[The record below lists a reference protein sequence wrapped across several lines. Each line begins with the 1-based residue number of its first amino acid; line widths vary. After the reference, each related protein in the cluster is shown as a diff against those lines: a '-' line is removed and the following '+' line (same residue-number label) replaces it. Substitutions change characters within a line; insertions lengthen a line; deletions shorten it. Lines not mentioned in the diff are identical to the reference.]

1 MRTLRAKILS
11 PDRRRR
17 SDGVTSQWPSAGSRR
32 AARRSPAGKSRRP
45 DTTHAPKIIGP
56 AGSSNAISCVIG
68 DARHIGWEG
77 LDASILREQAAVT
90 VPGSAFGAQGEGYL
104 RLTCVRSWDEL
115 RTGIDRDRKS
125 GGEGKGV
132 SVSVDLGGRRKF

>member
-1 MRTLRAKILS
+1 MLSKILS
-11 PDRRRR
+11 SNVRRR
-17 SDGVTSQWPSAGSRR
+17 SNGVTSQWPSAGSRR
-32 AARRSPAGKSRRP
+32 EWRRSPAGESRRP
-45 DTTHAPKIIGP
+45 DKTNAHKIIGP

-115 RTGIDRDRKS
+115 RTGIDRIRAALAPVA
-125 GGEGKGV
+125 GLV
-132 SVSVDLGGRRKF
+132 

>member
-77 LDASILREQAAVT
+77 LDASILREQAAVN

-104 RLTCVRSWDEL
+104 RLTRSEEHTSEL
-115 RTGIDRDRKS
+115 QSLMRLSYAVFCSKKKKT
-125 GGEGKGV
+125 
-132 SVSVDLGGRRKF
+132 